1 IFLSTT
7 VPIPYHTSLLTGEA
21 WVCELINGHPDQI
34 RHNLGVSLE
43 VFKLLLASLP
53 QKGFTMSHN
62 GVVLEEQLAIFLY

>member
-7 VPIPYHTSLLTGEA
+7 VPIPYHTSLLTEV
-21 WVCELINGHPDQI
+21 WVCELMNGHPDQI

-43 VFKLLLASLP
+43 VFKLLLTSLR
-53 QKGFTMSHN
+53 QNGFTISRN